1 MSISRLVRSVS
12 KGCHAVR
19 LVALLLPLVGCGASY
34 SDAEIVRAT
43 DRLRELYFLMDS
55 ERGVREGAEYTRA
68 RDALELKA
76 WYALHLSRELHEA
89 EALALAQD
97 MVARRPENHWGWF
110 ALAGVLARDVD
121 RAGEALHPSARAL
134 ELAPANVHALWRR
147 AHVLRQHGDLQE
159 AVELLDTLPPH
170 IKQHP
175 VITTWLGTILLIQ
188 GTYQRDQELKNRG
201 YEFLAQARD
210 ADSLMMFAYYEAG
223 SSLLRDQRIDEA
235 YRVLKRGTEVYASP
249 TIHDYLWYAIL
260 RRQDLTAAEKRA
272 MIDADVA
279 SLLERGGESARVLSN
294 IAGIYREL
302 GDSVL
307 EQRYGDRLLE
317 LYPTGGLAEW
327 LLAYRNRDLESRY
340 YRARSDSSS
349 EEQTLRERYRRALV
363 DFIERPDHIEE
374 GLLGEAYQNLFLL
387 VSEDE
392 DVSNDELY
400 DVIQG
405 MVEYQKLNPRIVF
418 AQSALELADR
428 NTHLRQAEE
437 IARQGLVVTKQ
448 RADDRR
454 RRGLYDTDGEYEN
467 SLNYHAALMH
477 DALGW
482 VYYNE
487 ERLDA
492 AEEELLTAYD
502 LNHKDVSVLNHLGQ
516 LYETRYDIATAGDQ
530 QGVRVGEAEIEALLD
545 RAEEYYVKGM
555 MVQQPGEDPNDEAL
569 AALYEKRHGTSDGYE
584 DYLATAVNRDRE
596 ARKAEIMA
604 SRIDDP
610 EPVTPFEL
618 NDLNGHTI
626 SWEQLQGKVTV
637 INFWG
642 IWCGPCV
649 IEMPE
654 FQKLHEYYRDDAD
667 VVILTVDTK
676 DNPDE
681 LREWMAKREFD
692 FVVLLDDGYV
702 DSQRVDAFP
711 TTWFLDGS
719 GRIVF
724 AKRGWSESLA
734 EEFSWR
740 VEALRRSPGE
750 T

>member
-1 MSISRLVRSVS
+1 MPTSRLVRSVS

-19 LVALLLPLVGCGASY
+19 LVGLLLPIVGCGPSY
-34 SDAEIVRAT
+34 SDAEIARAT

-55 ERGVREGAEYTRA
+55 EKGLREGAEYTRV

-97 MVARRPENHWGWF
+97 MVTRRPESHWGWF

-121 RAGEALHPSARAL
+121 RAGEALQPSARAL

-159 AVELLDTLPPH
+159 AVELLDTLPLH
-170 IKQHP
+170 IKQDP
-175 VITTWLGTILLIQ
+175 VVTTWLGTVLLVQ
-188 GTYQRDQELKNRG
+188 GMYQRDQELKNRG
-201 YEFLAQARD
+201 YEFLAQATD

-223 SSLLRDQRIDEA
+223 SSLLRDQRLDEA
-235 YRVLKRGTEVYASP
+235 YRVLKRGTDVYPSP
-249 TIHDYLWYAIL
+249 TIHDYLWYTIL
-260 RRQDLTAAEKRA
+260 RRQDLTADGKRA

-294 IAGIYREL
+294 ITSIYREL

-317 LYPTGGLAEW
+317 LYPTGGWAEW
-327 LLAYRNRDLESRY
+327 LLTNRNRALESRY
-340 YRARSDSSS
+340 DQARRDSSS
-349 EEQTLRERYRRALV
+349 VQRTLREQYREALI

-387 VSEDE
+387 MSEDE

-405 MVEYQKLNPRIVF
+405 MVEYQKLNPHIVF
-418 AQSALELADR
+418 AESALELAER
-428 NTHLRQAEE
+428 KAHLSQAEE
-437 IARQGLVVTKQ
+437 IARQGLVVTKEQ
-448 RADDRR
+448 VDDRR

-467 SLNYHAALMH
+467 SLNYYAALMH

-516 LYETRYDIATAGDQ
+516 LYETRYDTETAGDQ
-530 QGVRVGEAEIEALLD
+530 HEVRVGEAEIEALLD

-555 MVQQPGEDPNDEAL
+555 MVQQPGENPNDEAF
-569 AALYEKRHGTSDGYE
+569 AALYEKRHGTADGYE
-584 DYLATAVNRDRE
+584 EYLTTAANRDRE

-667 VVILTVDTK
+667 VVVLTVDTK
-676 DNPDE
+676 DDPDE
-681 LREWMAKREFD
+681 LREWMAKREVD
-692 FVVLLDDGYV
+692 FVVLIDDGYV
-702 DSQRVDAFP
+702 DSQGVNAFP
-711 TTWFLDGS
+711 TTWFMDRA

-734 EEFSWR
+734 EEFGWR
-740 VEALRRSPGE
+740 VEALRRNPGE